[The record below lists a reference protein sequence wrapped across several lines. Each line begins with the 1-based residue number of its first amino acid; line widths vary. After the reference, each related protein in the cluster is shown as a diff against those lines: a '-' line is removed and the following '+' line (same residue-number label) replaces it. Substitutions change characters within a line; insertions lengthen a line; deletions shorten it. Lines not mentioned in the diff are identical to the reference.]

1 MKYQSIASKTCIK
14 INITKQQLWYTVVK
28 PLCGCVC
35 VCFYVSYVRIYMNI
49 RNIKTHTQEHR
60 RSYRNGCEI
69 FA

>member
-35 VCFYVSYVRIYMNI
+35 VCFYVLMFVYI
-49 RNIKTHTQEHR
+49 
-60 RSYRNGCEI
+60 
-69 FA
+69 